1 MATSHAASIHQLD
14 DHALPTANQHDRLT
28 NALRFFVQ
36 ARYMLAA
43 SAPIASAIALPFL
56 TVAVP
61 VLTGVAKLSAY
72 PTLPAVVTIVAVAAP
87 IINLHAT
94 RTNSNTLSKSRSIL
108 DK

>member
-1 MATSHAASIHQLD
+1 MAALQAPSIDQLD
-14 DHALPTANQHDRLT
+14 GHALPPAKQLGRLT
-28 NALRFFVQ
+28 DALRFFVQ
-36 ARYMLAA
+36 ARYLSAA

-56 TVAVP
+56 TVAVL
-61 VLTGVAKLSAY
+61 VLTGVAKLPAY